1 MFSAKGTDVRR
12 LTETAYDFSFAT
24 KHAQFTCVNRSSGS
38 QLARIKMEIL
48 DPDHSRVELGIQLQK
63 LSERL
68 GGHVTAA
75 RDRYVRMPRSKLR
88 LEPGSER
95 GFLHALVNLE
105 QMRMRLPDADAD
117 NFRTALCGK
126 GSDANNRQKEGAELD
141 RVELFAQRQIDVV
154 RHIAKETERQMH
166 LSRVDPAH
174 TANVRINT
182 CKQLTRWLR
191 QIDRNEEALSHN
203 LKTPARASSIRT
215 SFIVSNRRTISG
227 AR

>member
-1 MFSAKGTDVRR
+1 
-12 LTETAYDFSFAT
+12 
-24 KHAQFTCVNRSSGS
+24 
-38 QLARIKMEIL
+38 MEIL

-68 GGHVTAA
+68 GGHIAAA
-75 RDRYVRMPRSKLR
+75 RDRNVRMPRSKLW

-105 QMRMRLPDADAD
+105 QMRMRLPDADPD
-117 NFRTALCGK
+117 NFRSAVCGK
-126 GSDANNRQKEGAELD
+126 GSDANNGQKEGAEID
-141 RVELFAQRQIDVV
+141 RAELFAQRKIDVV
-154 RHIAKETERQMH
+154 RHIVKETERQVH
-166 LSRVDPAH
+166 LRRVDPACA
-174 TANVRINT
+174 ANVRIEAR
-182 CKQLTRWLR
+182 KQLTRWLR

>member
-1 MFSAKGTDVRR
+1 MRDVRR
-12 LTETAYDFSFAT
+12 LTETAYNFSFAT
-24 KHAQFTCVNRSSGS
+24 VHAQFARVNGTRRCE
-38 QLARIKMEIL
+38 LAGIKMEIL

-75 RDRYVRMPRSKLR
+75 RDRNVRMPRSKLW

-105 QMRMRLPDADAD
+105 QMRMRLPDADPD
-117 NFRTALCGK
+117 NFRSALCGK
-126 GSDANNRQKEGAELD
+126 GSDANNGQKESAELD
-141 RVELFAQRQIDVV
+141 RAEFFSQRKIDVV